1 MHIDTAQEYSKARKI
16 DKLETLDLS
25 KELKNECIDLI
36 LDGETFDDVMARRD
50 ADDRLHW
57 ITHIGKAAG
66 ADLLTIGKVQPEN
79 MIAMAAL
86 PPEDFQEA
94 VKTAT
99 SSARSWNQLTI
110 SAEKDLNTE
119 ELPSTML

>member
-25 KELKNECIDLI
+25 KELKNECIHLI